1 MRSGGNGLPIL
12 RLVSG
17 GACRNF
23 DMSGKQG
30 ATPRLPPHYS
40 AHQDAAKHC
49 DLPKTLGQELREHYQ
64 PPQDLPHQMFT
75 LLMRLND
82 NSGSPHETT
91 ERSQADG
98 SSFVW
103 EHSLADLP

>member
-30 ATPRLPPHYS
+30 ATPRSPPHCS

-49 DLPKTLGQELREHYQ
+49 DLLKTLGQELREHYQ

-75 LLMRLND
+75 LLMRLKD
-82 NSGSPHETT
+82 SGGSPHETK
-91 ERSQADG
+91 ERSQADS

-103 EHSLADLP
+103 EHSLGDLP

>member
-1 MRSGGNGLPIL
+1 MRSGRNGLPIL
-12 RLVSG
+12 RLVSER
-17 GACRNF
+17 AYRNT

-30 ATPRLPPHYS
+30 ATPRSARHYS

-64 PPQDLPHQMFT
+64 PPQDAPHHMFT

-82 NSGSPHETT
+82 DGGCPHKTKQRSLT
-91 ERSQADG
+91 ERR
-98 SSFVW
+98 
-103 EHSLADLP
+103 

>member
-30 ATPRLPPHYS
+30 ATPRSPPHYS

-49 DLPKTLGQELREHYQ
+49 DLPKMLAEELRTQYQVPQELPDH
-64 PPQDLPHQMFT
+64 MFA
-75 LLMRLND
+75 LLLRLND
-82 NSGSPHETT
+82 NGGSDT
-91 ERSQADG
+91 
-98 SSFVW
+98 
-103 EHSLADLP
+103 